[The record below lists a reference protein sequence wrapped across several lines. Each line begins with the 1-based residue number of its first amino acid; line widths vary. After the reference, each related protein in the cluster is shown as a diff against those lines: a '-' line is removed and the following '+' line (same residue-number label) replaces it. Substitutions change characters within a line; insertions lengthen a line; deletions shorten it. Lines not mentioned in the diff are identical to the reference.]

1 MNTHAFYF
9 SLKQKYIIESIEPE
23 KDTIAA
29 LFYGHICVY
38 KGQEYTEMIPLSSN
52 RGSNFDD
59 AILLGY
65 GTMGDVK
72 LVNTKIQKIREE
84 KIDFILKK

>member
-23 KDTIAA
+23 RET
-29 LFYGHICVY
+29 ICVY

-52 RGSNFDD
+52 KGSNFDD

-72 LVNTKIQKIREE
+72 LVNTKLQKIREE
-84 KIDFILKK
+84 KIDLILKK

>member
-23 KDTIAA
+23 METI
-29 LFYGHICVY
+29 CT
-38 KGQEYTEMIPLSSN
+38 YTEMIPLSSN
-52 RGSNFDD
+52 RGSNFND

-72 LVNTKIQKIREE
+72 LVNTKLQKIREE
-84 KIDFILKK
+84 KINLILKK